1 MKPKLLPIEDP
12 TFSSTALLISLL
24 VKGSIYF
31 TLEDQIVASHLMMP
45 CILNITIMPW
55 LSRSQLC
62 LLTIVMLLLVHSEP
76 QFIPS
81 ASYAPMGACSS
92 YVLSNYENCVAQN
105 PCTCSNCDPNPM
117 DNYPVIHLAQPPSNC
132 RDVNRLFCPLIRCC
146 SPCAEQ
152 ALTWFTCA
160 MEDFSQQ
167 ILGQN
172 CTQLCSSFPFNDA
185 TSCNQTSP
193 QPSQINYNFNQG
205 SGTTVSP
212 VSNHWVQT
220 KAPATQVVIQP
231 TNQTSAPIST
241 RVPISTRA
249 PLTAASNFQ
258 ASSAFSV
265 DRVAG
270 LSLVPVVLLLSQ
282 LLLMSM

>member
-1 MKPKLLPIEDP
+1 MEAIKTASTVDHHLLHREAH
-12 TFSSTALLISLL
+12 FISY
-24 VKGSIYF
+24 KGFHIIYSRNNS
-31 TLEDQIVASHLMMP
+31 VASRLTMP
-45 CILNITIMPW
+45 CFLNTTIMPW
-55 LSRSQLC
+55 LSRSQIGL
-62 LLTIVMLLLVHSEP
+62 LLTIFMLLLVHSEP
-76 QFIPS
+76 QFIQS
-81 ASYAPMGACSS
+81 ASYAPMSSCSS
-92 YVLSNYENCVAQN
+92 NILWNYESCVAQN

-117 DNYPVIHLAQPPSNC
+117 DNYPEIHLAQPPSNC

-152 ALTWFTCA
+152 ALMWYSCA

-185 TSCNQTSP
+185 SSCNQTSP
-193 QPSQINYNFNQG
+193 QPSQIDYNFNQG

-212 VSNHWVQT
+212 ISPISNHWVQT
-220 KAPATQVVIQP
+220 KAPATQAVIQP
-231 TNQTSAPIST
+231 VNKTS
-241 RVPISTRA
+241 VPMSTRA
-249 PLTAASNFQ
+249 PLTASSTFQ

-270 LSLVPVVLLLSQ
+270 LSSVPVALLLSQ
-282 LLLMSM
+282 LLLMRM